1 MLHYRD
7 LNINQKIKL
16 CNGCGGGKYALF
28 IPNFIFLADCC
39 QHDFYYWRGGN
50 LWDKIRGDYWFYY
63 YMVIDAFKNKH
74 YDLKLFYFLMAT
86 LYYIIVSVLGF
97 IFFHWGERRTLKDLT
112 IICNDKNNTRK
123 VN

>member
-1 MLHYRD
+1 MKLHYRELTD
-7 LNINQKIKL
+7 GQKASL

-63 YMVIDAFKNKH
+63 YMLKDVWNVKH
-74 YDLKLFYFLMAT
+74 YDLKLFYFIIAT
-86 LYYIIVSVLGF
+86 IYYIIVSVLG
-97 IFFHWGERRTLKDLT
+97 IFFFNWGKQRTKNDL
-112 IICNDKNNTRK
+112 INL
-123 VN
+123 